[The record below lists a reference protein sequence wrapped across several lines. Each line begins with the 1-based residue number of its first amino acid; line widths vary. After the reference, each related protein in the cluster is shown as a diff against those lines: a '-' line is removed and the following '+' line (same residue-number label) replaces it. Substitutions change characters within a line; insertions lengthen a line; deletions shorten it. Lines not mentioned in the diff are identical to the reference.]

1 MIDLKP
7 YPLNIAPLP
16 FTLNL
21 KHMTLLAVGINYNTA
36 PVSIRERL
44 SFPAEILNSSLQELW
59 RVKEISEAAILSTC
73 NRTEFYCTSSTANK
87 QVLIDWVARSKQI
100 SAADFTPYLYCY
112 TDSELIRHMF
122 RVACGLDSMI
132 LGEPQILGQMKTAY
146 QAAYEA
152 GTLGKR
158 LGKLFQHT
166 FTAAKK
172 VRTDTAIGSSPV
184 SVAFAAVQL
193 AQQIFDKLS
202 EQTALLIGAGETIE
216 LAARHLSQQGIG
228 RIIIANRT
236 YDKAHALA
244 MQFNGYAI
252 ALSELPVHL
261 AEADIVISSTASQLP
276 ILGKGRVESALKK
289 RKHKPMFMVDLAVP
303 RDIEAE
309 VEQLRDVY
317 LYTIDDLQN
326 TIDQNMNSRRQAAE
340 QAEEI
345 IDTQVDYFLVWLRAQ
360 SAQSTIQDYRNQ
372 AQQARDEA
380 LQKALSLLKSG
391 VPAEQALNRL
401 AHSLTNKLIHTPSTQ
416 IKAAAENERH
426 DLIAAAREIFK
437 LTNS

>member
-1 MIDLKP
+1 
-7 YPLNIAPLP
+7 
-16 FTLNL
+16 
-21 KHMTLLAVGINYNTA
+21 MTFLAVGINYNTA

-44 SFPAEILNSSLQELW
+44 AFPEDHLQSALQDLW
-59 RVKEISEAAILSTC
+59 QVKEINEAAILSTC
-73 NRTEFYCTSSTANK
+73 NRTEFYCTTTAN
-87 QVLIDWVARSKQI
+87 QDVLIDWVARNKRI
-100 SAADFTPYLYCY
+100 SADDFSPYLYSY
-112 TDSELIRHMF
+112 TDQSVCRHIF

-146 QAAYEA
+146 QAANQA

-236 YDKAHALA
+236 YDKAHSLA

-252 ALSELPVHL
+252 ALSELPNHL

-317 LYTIDDLQN
+317 LYTVDDLQH
-326 TIDQNMNSRRQAAE
+326 TITQNMNSRRLAAE

-345 IDTQVDYFLVWLRAQ
+345 IDTQVDYFLAWLRAQ
-360 SAQSTIQDYRNQ
+360 GAQSIIRNYRAQ
-372 AQQARDEA
+372 AEQTRNEA
-380 LQKALSLLKSG
+380 LQKAIASLKSG
-391 VPAEQALNRL
+391 VSPEEALNRL
-401 AHSLTNKLIHTPSTQ
+401 AHTLTNKLIHTPSTQ
-416 IKAAAENERH
+416 IRVAAENERH
-426 DLIAAAREIFK
+426 DLIAAAQEIFK
-437 LTNS
+437 LNNTNN

>member
-1 MIDLKP
+1 
-7 YPLNIAPLP
+7 
-16 FTLNL
+16 
-21 KHMTLLAVGINYNTA
+21 MTLLVVGINYATA

-44 SFPAEILNSSLQELW
+44 AYPMEILPSSLKAFRRLSH
-59 RVKEISEAAILSTC
+59 VSEAAILSTC
-73 NRTEFYCTSSTANK
+73 NRTEFYCNSDTSN
-87 QVLIDWVARSKQI
+87 QQPLIDWVAESKQI
-100 SAADFTPYLYCY
+100 NRQDFAPYLYSH

-146 QAAYEA
+146 QAACEA
-152 GTLGKR
+152 GTLGKP

-166 FTAAKK
+166 FSAAKK

-202 EQTALLIGAGETIE
+202 DQTALLIGAGETIE
-216 LAARHLSQQGIG
+216 LTARHLSRQGIG
-228 RIIIANRT
+228 RLIIANRT
-236 YDKAHALA
+236 YDKAHSLA
-244 MQFNGYAI
+244 SQFDGYAI
-252 ALSELPVHL
+252 SLAELPNHL

-309 VEQLRDVY
+309 VEQLQDVY
-317 LYTIDDLQN
+317 LYTVDDLQH
-326 TIDQNMNSRRQAAE
+326 TINQNMNSRREAAQ

-345 IDTQVDYFLVWLRAQ
+345 IDTQVDHFLAWLRAQ
-360 SAQSTIQDYRNQ
+360 DAQTTIRNYR
-372 AQQARDEA
+372 QQAEQHRDEA
-380 LQKALSLLKSG
+380 LQKALALLKNG
-391 VPAEQALNRL
+391 VTAEEALERL
-401 AHSLTNKLIHTPSTQ
+401 AHALTNKLTHTPSAQ
-416 IKAAAENERH
+416 IRLAAENERH
-426 DLIAAAREIFK
+426 DLIAAVHEIFK
-437 LTNS
+437 LNKTQ

>member
-1 MIDLKP
+1 MSKP
-7 YPLNIAPLP
+7 HTPLTDN
-16 FTLNL
+16 T
-21 KHMTLLAVGINYNTA
+21 MTLLAVGINYNTA
-36 PVSIRERL
+36 PVAVRERL
-44 SFPAEILNSSLQELW
+44 SFPTDKLKASLQELW
-59 RVKEISEAAILSTC
+59 HVKGITEAAILSTC
-73 NRTEFYCTSSTANK
+73 NRTELYCTSNTAD
-87 QVLIDWVARSKQI
+87 QQALIDWVARNKQI
-100 SAADFTPYLYCY
+100 NAADFTPYLYY
-112 TDSELIRHMF
+112 HTDSELIRHIF
-122 RVACGLDSMI
+122 RVASGLDSMI

-146 QAAYEA
+146 QAACDA

-216 LAARHLSQQGIG
+216 LTARHLTQQGVG
-228 RIIIANRT
+228 RLIIANRT
-236 YDKAHALA
+236 YEKAHTLA
-244 MQFNGYAI
+244 AQFNGYAI
-252 ALSELPVHL
+252 DLSELPNHL

-289 RKHKPMFMVDLAVP
+289 RRHKPMFMVDLAVP

-317 LYTIDDLQN
+317 LYTVDDLQH
-326 TIDQNMNSRRQAAE
+326 TIDQNMSSRRLAAE

-345 IDTQVDYFLVWLRAQ
+345 IDTQVDHFLAWLRAQ
-360 SAQSTIQDYRNQ
+360 SAQSLIRDYREQ
-372 AQQARDEA
+372 AGQTRDET
-380 LQKALSLLKSG
+380 LQKMLAAVKNG
-391 VPAEQALNRL
+391 MPPEEALNRL
-401 AHSLTNKLIHTPSTQ
+401 AHTLTNKLIHTPSAQ
-416 IKAAAENERH
+416 IRAAAENERH
-426 DLIAAAREIFK
+426 DLLAAALEIFK
-437 LTNS
+437 LNNSQ

>member
-1 MIDLKP
+1 
-7 YPLNIAPLP
+7 
-16 FTLNL
+16 
-21 KHMTLLAVGINYNTA
+21 MTLLAVGINYNTA

-44 SFPAEILNSSLQELW
+44 SFPAEILGSSLQELW
-59 RVKEISEAAILSTC
+59 HIKEISEAAILSTC
-73 NRTEFYCTSSTANK
+73 NRTEFYCTSTTANK
-87 QVLIDWVARSKQI
+87 QILIDWVAQSKQI
-100 SAADFTPYLYCY
+100 NADDFMPYLYCY
-112 TDSELIRHMF
+112 TDSDLIRHMF

-146 QAAYEA
+146 QTAYDA

-158 LGKLFQHT
+158 LGRLFQHT

-216 LAARHLSQQGIG
+216 LTARHLSQQGIG

-244 MQFNGYAI
+244 LQFNGYAI
-252 ALSELPVHL
+252 DLTELPMHL

-309 VEQLRDVY
+309 VEQLSDVY

-326 TIDQNMNSRRQAAE
+326 TIDKNMNTRRLAAE

-345 IDTQVDYFLVWLRAQ
+345 IDTQVDYFLAWLRAQ
-360 SAQSTIQDYRNQ
+360 GAQSTIQDYRKQ
-372 AQQARDEA
+372 AEQSRDAA
-380 LQKALSLLKSG
+380 LQKALGLLKSG

-416 IKAAAENERH
+416 IRAAAENQRH

-437 LTNS
+437 LTNSQ

>member
-1 MIDLKP
+1 
-7 YPLNIAPLP
+7 
-16 FTLNL
+16 
-21 KHMTLLAVGINYNTA
+21 MTLLAVGINYNTA

-44 SFPAEILNSSLQELW
+44 SFPADILESSLQELW
-59 RVKEISEAAILSTC
+59 HIKEISEAAILSTC

-87 QVLIDWVARSKQI
+87 QILIDWVAESKQI
-100 SAADFTPYLYCY
+100 SAADFTPYLYCH

-146 QAAYEA
+146 QVAYEA

-158 LGKLFQHT
+158 LGRLFQHT

-252 ALSELPVHL
+252 ALSELPAHL

-326 TIDQNMNSRRQAAE
+326 TIDQNMNSRRLAAE

-345 IDTQVDYFLVWLRAQ
+345 IDTQVDHFLAWLRAQ
-360 SAQSTIQDYRNQ
+360 GAQSTIQDYRHQ
-372 AQQARDEA
+372 AEQSRDDA
-380 LQKALSLLKSG
+380 LQKALALLKSG

-416 IKAAAENERH
+416 IRAAAENERH

-437 LTNS
+437 LTDAQ